1 MKIIETDKI
10 KPTSLK
16 AHERE
21 WVYNG
26 LDCCITAEVLDVLLP
41 QLDNTTRRTYEF
53 SKALQA
59 PTLEMRLRGVRI
71 DAARKA
77 QVIESYF
84 EKLDVLE
91 GQLERIVREGVGF
104 YGFNWRSNPHLKE
117 LFYER
122 LGIPEIRKQG
132 KVTVNRDALE
142 KMEFYLV
149 AKQIVKHMMAMR
161 ELAKKISVL
170 KTGVD
175 PDGRIRTSY
184 NIAGTNTFRFS
195 SSLSEFG
202 TGGNLQNIE
211 EALRSIFVA
220 DPGYKMAY
228 IDAQQIQSRIV
239 GAIEWNLFHDGKYLD
254 ACESGDLH
262 TTVARMCWPKDAWNG
277 DLDHDRELA
286 ELPYYRHYS
295 KRFMCKKIGHGTN
308 FMGKPYT
315 IATQTKIDEDVI
327 RDFQPV
333 YFVAFPA
340 HLRWHEWVKR
350 TIYTEGVI
358 TSITGNRRQFW
369 GRRDSEDTY
378 REAVAYDPQCSEAH
392 IVNNGMLN
400 VWRARDAQLLMQN
413 HDAIVVQYPEEREDE
428 IIPKL
433 KAQLHYPVKLLH
445 DRELVIP
452 YDCKT
457 GWNWG
462 EWSAKTN
469 PDGLKSYRPGD
480 KRKRAEE
487 VHILDRPVRSR
498 NR

>member
-1 MKIIETDKI
+1 MHIIQTDKVS
-10 KPTSLK
+10 PNSLK
-16 AHERE
+16 THERE
-21 WVYNG
+21 WIYNG
-26 LDCCITAEVLDVLLP
+26 LDCCITAEVFDVLSS
-41 QLDNTTRRTYEF
+41 QLEPTTSRTYSF
-53 SKALQA
+53 SRALQG
-59 PTLEMRLRGVRI
+59 PVLEMRLRGVRI

-77 QVIESYF
+77 QVVDEYYERLST
-84 EKLDVLE
+84 LE
-91 GQLERIVREGVGF
+91 DNLERIIREGVGF
-104 YGFNWRSNPHLKE
+104 YGFNWRSNAHLKE
-117 LFYER
+117 LFYDR
-122 LGIPEIRKQG
+122 LGIPEIKRQG
-132 KVTVNRDALE
+132 RVTVNRDALE

-149 AKQIVKHMMAMR
+149 AKQIVRHMMAMR

-211 EALRSIFVA
+211 EGLRSIFIS

-262 TTVARMCWPKDAWNG
+262 TTVARMCWPKDGWTG
-277 DLDHDRELA
+277 VLDHDRELA

-333 YFVAFPA
+333 YFLAFPA

-358 TSITGNRRQFW
+358 HSITGNRRQFW

-413 HDAIVVQYPEEREDE
+413 HDAIIVQYPEEREDE
-428 IIPKL
+428 IIPKI
-433 KAQLHYPVKLLH
+433 KAQLRYPVALSH

-452 YDCKT
+452 YDCQT

-462 EWSAKTN
+462 HYDAKKN
-469 PDGLKSYRPGD
+469 PDGLKSYVPGD

-487 VHILDRPVRSR
+487 VSILDRPIRSR